1 MIGADITDQEFDRLR
16 RFFEDASGIRLAD
29 SKKVLVCGRLSRR
42 LRHFGID
49 TYRDYLSLI
58 ESDREPGERQMA
70 IDLLTTNETHFF
82 REPKHFD
89 LLRQELTARVK
100 AGLQGPLR
108 LWSAASSTGE
118 EAYSLAMTLS
128 EILGERP
135 WSIFA
140 SDLSTKV
147 LDDARLGI
155 YPKQR
160 ADEIPRPLAQR
171 YLLEGFDENE
181 GLYRID
187 ASLRKNVSFQQINL
201 MEPLPKLD
209 AFDMIFLR
217 NVLIYFDNEGKR
229 KIVESVA
236 RKLKPGG
243 MLFIG
248 HSETLSGITDV
259 VKPMV
264 PTVYRLH

>member
-1 MIGADITDQEFDRLR
+1 MIGADITDQEFAQLR
-16 RFFEDASGIRLAD
+16 RFFENASGIRLAD

-49 TYRDYLSLI
+49 SYRDYLSLI

-82 REPKHFD
+82 REPKHFEV
-89 LLRQELTARVK
+89 LRQELTARVR
-100 AGLQGPLR
+100 GGMQGPLR
-108 LWSAASSTGE
+108 IWSAASSTGE
-118 EAYSLAMTLS
+118 EAYSLAMTLT
-128 EILGERP
+128 EVLGDRP
-135 WSIFA
+135 WSVFA

-147 LDDARLGI
+147 LNDARLGI

-160 ADEIPRPLAQR
+160 ADEIPRHLAQR

-181 GLYRID
+181 GLYRIE
-187 ASLRKNVSFQQINL
+187 ASLRKRVSFQQINL
-201 MEPLPKLD
+201 MEPLPKLEL
-209 AFDMIFLR
+209 FDMIFLR

-248 HSETLSGITDV
+248 HSETLSGITDM
-259 VKPMV
+259 VKPMA